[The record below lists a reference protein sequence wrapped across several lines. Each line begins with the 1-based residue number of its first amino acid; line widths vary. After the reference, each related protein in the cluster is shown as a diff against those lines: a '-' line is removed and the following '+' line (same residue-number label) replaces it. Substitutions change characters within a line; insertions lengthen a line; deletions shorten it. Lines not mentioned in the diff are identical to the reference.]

1 MERQLPILILAIGGI
16 VVLIISA
23 DGKGI
28 GPLQVAILSLCLV
41 AAASM
46 WLLGRRSRG

>member
-23 DGKGI
+23 DAQSF
-28 GPLQVAILSLCLV
+28 GPLQVLILSLCAI
-41 AAASM
+41 AAGLM
-46 WLLGRRSRG
+46 WLVGGGARG